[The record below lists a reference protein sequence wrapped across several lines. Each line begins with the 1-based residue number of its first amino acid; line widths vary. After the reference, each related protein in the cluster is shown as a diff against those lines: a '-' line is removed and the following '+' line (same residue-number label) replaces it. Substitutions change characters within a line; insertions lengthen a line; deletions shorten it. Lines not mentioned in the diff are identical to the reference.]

1 MNVDAST
8 PVAIPST
15 SQPDSHT
22 LEEVWS
28 RVEASR
34 APFCALSDSIWAT
47 PELNYDEVQSSGQI
61 AAMLQKQRFRIERG
75 IAGIPTAMVGEAGQG
90 GPVIAILGEYNALP
104 GLS

>member
-8 PVAIPST
+8 PVATPST

-22 LEEVWS
+22 LAEVWS

-47 PELNYDEVQSSGQI
+47 PELNYDEVQSSAQI
-61 AAMLQKQRFRIERG
+61 AAMLQQQGFRIERG
-75 IAGIPTAMVGEAGQG
+75 IAGIPTAMVGEA
-90 GPVIAILGEYNALP
+90 
-104 GLS
+104 